1 MKRKQT
7 ITKDDYLR
15 ANRKASREL
24 EISMFGHPLQHQRI
38 HKSKKVYDRNKLKA
52 GDKNLPFLF
61 PQIIGIS
68 MSRLS

>member
-7 ITKDDYLR
+7 ITKEDYLR
-15 ANRKASREL
+15 ANRKASREM

-52 GDKNLPFLF
+52 GDKNLPFLLV
-61 PQIIGIS
+61 QTIGIFA
-68 MSRLS
+68 SRLS